1 LLNSKFK
8 SLGDCLCEFHTAFGH
23 AREAE
28 YKNDNL
34 RALRKRLI
42 REEAEELL
50 EALETENEEH
60 VLKELCDLLYVTI
73 GLADTY
79 GWDYRV
85 AFNRVHSSNMSKLDR
100 DGLPVYD
107 SEGKVL
113 KSENYQAPVLVDLV
127 NKTAPVPDIYLIS
140 KK

>member
-1 LLNSKFK
+1 
-8 SLGDCLCEFHTAFGH
+8 
-23 AREAE
+23 
-28 YKNDNL
+28 
-34 RALRKRLI
+34 
-42 REEAEELL
+42 LL
-50 EALETENEEH
+50 EALDTENEEH

-113 KSENYQAPVLVDLV
+113 KSENYQAPVLADLV
-127 NKTAPVPDIYLIS
+127 NKKVPVPDNYLN
-140 KK
+140 